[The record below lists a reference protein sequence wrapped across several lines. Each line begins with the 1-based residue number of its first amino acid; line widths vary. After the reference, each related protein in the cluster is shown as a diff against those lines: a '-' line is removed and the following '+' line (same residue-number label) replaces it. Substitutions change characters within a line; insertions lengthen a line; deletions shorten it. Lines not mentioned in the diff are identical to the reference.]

1 MRLHNHK
8 IVMKRI
14 ILFTTIVFLFA
25 VTHTGIKAQNNR
37 GNSSKYTDKA
47 ITPKTHVIEPAIL
60 EVKYNV
66 IYGKYRDVYA
76 LRCGKNVSQFINLY
90 NLRCDSLYTSP
101 DPAIRDIPFQEY
113 MESMTNKMNGTTSQ
127 RPNSPGKLDYLYWNL
142 KPGKLSIYTIVSRT
156 HYVAEDTPTINW
168 EICEDT
174 VQTILGYT
182 CHRATARFRGREWEV
197 WYADDIPTSLGPW
210 KLNGL
215 PGLILQAFSDDFIS
229 YVACSIE
236 TKGLAPVTFYNYHKF
251 KFEPITWENYFKAR
265 NDPKNYPPQIK
276 MTTERDLERELE

>member
-1 MRLHNHK
+1 
-8 IVMKRI
+8 MKN
-14 ILFTTIVFLFA
+14 VLFA
-25 VTHTGIKAQNNR
+25 ILVLFLLGGYTGIKAQSKR
-37 GNSSKYTDKA
+37 TNSSKYTDKA
-47 ITPKTHVIEPAIL
+47 ITSKTHVIEPAIL

-66 IYGKYRDVYA
+66 IYGRYRDVYA

-90 NLRCDSLYTSP
+90 ELRCDSLYASP

-113 MESMTNKMNGTTSQ
+113 MESMTNKRNGTTNQ

-142 KPGKLSIYTIVSRT
+142 KPGKLSIYTAVSKT

-168 EICEDT
+168 EIYEDT

-182 CHRATARFRGREWEV
+182 CHRATAKFRGREWEV

-215 PGLILQAFSDDFIS
+215 PGLILQAFSGDFIS

-236 TKGLAPVTFYNYHKF
+236 TKGLTPITFYNYLKL
-251 KFEPITWENYFKAR
+251 KYEPISWEDYFKAR
-265 NDPKNYPPQIK
+265 NDPKNYPPHIK
-276 MTTERDLERELE
+276 MTPETKLERELE

>member
-1 MRLHNHK
+1 MKK
-8 IVMKRI
+8 IV
-14 ILFTTIVFLFA
+14 LFTVVLLFA
-25 VTHTGIKAQNNR
+25 VVHTGIKAQGNR

-66 IYGKYRDVYA
+66 IYGKDRDVYA

-90 NLRCDSLYTSP
+90 FLRCDSLSTSP
-101 DPAIRDIPFQEY
+101 DPAIRNLPFQEY
-113 MESMTNKMNGTTSQ
+113 MESMTNKRNGTTSQ

-142 KPGKLSIYTIVSRT
+142 KPGKLSIYTAVSKT
-156 HYVAEDTPTINW
+156 NYVAEDTPTINW

-182 CHRATARFRGREWEV
+182 CHRATAKFRGREWEV

-215 PGLILQAFSDDFIS
+215 PGLILQAFSGDFIS
-229 YVACSIE
+229 YLACSIE
-236 TKGLAPVTFYNYHKF
+236 TKGLTPVTFYNYLKL
-251 KFEPITWENYFKAR
+251 KYEPISWEDYFKLD
-265 NDPKNYPPQIK
+265 NDPKSYSPGIK
-276 MTTERDLERELE
+276 MTPERNLERELE